1 MESLGVNCC
10 AGLLEAAGV
19 LSVLGCVDYITCL
32 GWWRKQAT
40 QEFGDCGRFVLKGK
54 GRGKGKGREEE
65 RVGAFR
71 ESEEE
76 SVEKRREARLRSF
89 GVAWR
94 PRGWSFCFARRSVHR
109 C

>member
-1 MESLGVNCC
+1 MFGLVEEASNRGVWGLWEVC
-10 AGLLEAAGV
+10 AE
-19 LSVLGCVDYITCL
+19 
-32 GWWRKQAT
+32 R
-40 QEFGDCGRFVLKGK
+40 KGK
-54 GRGKGKGREEE
+54 GKGKGREEE

-76 SVEKRREARLRSF
+76 SVEKRRKARLRSF